1 MQNFETDRE
10 RAANDLA
17 ERLFFELE
25 KQGNRYSLYQDRRS
39 CAERW
44 SDPRRGRA
52 CARALEARRPPRWL
66 TPGPIELQVD
76 RSRLQPRA

>member
-25 KQGNRYSLYQDRRS
+25 KQGRRYSLYRKIGDHARRDNLTLDEVEHVL
-39 CAERW
+39 ERW
-44 SDPRRGRA
+44 K
-52 CARALEARRPPRWL
+52 LE
-66 TPGPIELQVD
+66 GPHGG
-76 RSRLQPRA
+76 

>member
-25 KQGNRYSLYQDRRS
+25 KQGDRYSLYRKIGDHARRDNLTLDEVEQVL
-39 CAERW
+39 ERW
-44 SDPRRGRA
+44 K
-52 CARALEARRPPRWL
+52 LE
-66 TPGPIELQVD
+66 GPHGG
-76 RSRLQPRA
+76 